1 MPSSALGQPSRT
13 LYSVQML
20 HVDIFQTI
28 TDTLVYLQHLLHK
41 VTKQQNNSETNIN
54 NTLATLTA
62 QLQQLMQLVSTSQ
75 LSPPVMISSPAAPYL
90 CVQPKFLSLPDF
102 HGDQSAGQAFL
113 NSCVLYICLVPVQPQ
128 REKSTLGPYVM
139 R

>member
-1 MPSSALGQPSRT
+1 MSCDILRTCNITKNSPRAQSSHPYSRLGSPKWSLGRTQWIVSIWMPSSALGQPSRT

-62 QLQQLMQLVSTSQ
+62 QL
-75 LSPPVMISSPAAPYL
+75 
-90 CVQPKFLSLPDF
+90 
-102 HGDQSAGQAFL
+102 
-113 NSCVLYICLVPVQPQ
+113 
-128 REKSTLGPYVM
+128 
-139 R
+139 